1 MGNSPQNMS
10 KIFQITANK
19 CVSFFSERWQQYS
32 PRQRRRLKIIFGL
45 LLLGLLGR
53 SLPYFAPIRAEDIEQ
68 SDRAIIFTDR
78 HGQAL
83 GTILTRNQEH
93 TAVVTLDRISP
104 EFLNAIIA
112 AEDKRYYQ
120 HGALDSQ
127 AIARAILEAIQARE
141 IVSGASTITMQ
152 LARML
157 HPTLETR
164 FLQETGFLGETGF
177 LKLQDIWL
185 SWRLTAGMSK
195 DEILAAYINRLPMGG
210 NIYGVEAAAR
220 NYFGIPAAE
229 LNLAQATILA
239 SLPNDPTDLNPYYH
253 WEPLKKRQRYVLD
266 RMVADGYIS
275 AIAAERA
282 YQERLQLQSG
292 DRGIIAAP
300 HFMFWLADRV
310 PETVSHIRTTID
322 LSLQKFVEAQVQEIV
337 GALSASNVNHAAAI
351 VLDNQTGEILAYVG
365 SPDYFSDEYLGR
377 NDGVQALRQP
387 GSTLKPF
394 LYQLALEKKVIRPN
408 SILPDVPTYYPIPG
422 AKVYSPIDYNET
434 FQGPVR
440 VRVALG
446 NSLNIPAV
454 RILEK
459 IGVET
464 FLQRL
469 HELGFSH
476 LNQSP
481 EHYGLGLALG
491 SGEVSLWQLARA
503 YLTLANPTRRD
514 TALPCPY
521 PYSPSAV
528 ISSDTATYPYSYS
541 PSAVISSD
549 TAMPCPYIPM
559 AASPSDTAMPCPY
572 GIPVSVSPCLRV
584 SVSPSPPLSPSSLIT
599 DILSDRHARTAAFG
613 VDSVLNLPF
622 PAAVK
627 TGTSSDFR
635 DTWTVGYTTDYTVAT
650 WVGNF
655 SGDRMRKVSGVTGAA
670 PLWNRIML
678 HLHQNKEPEK
688 FAPPAQMVQRPI
700 CAITGLKPTE
710 DCPSVVLEYFAIADL
725 AHYEKDNTFELSS
738 EYNEW
743 LSRQEQPL
751 FGNHDLKIVFPQN
764 DDYLLIDPANP
775 NSKVQ
780 FKLASTP
787 TEPVEW
793 ELITET
799 GKQKLTTTEL
809 SQGIFWPL
817 EVGEWTLEVKSGEKI
832 DRVNFQVVLDEY
844 RETPRGFSLV
854 KDETDETL

>member
-1 MGNSPQNMS
+1 MVKIPQQLR
-10 KIFQITANK
+10 KIIETIPTSRFRFCWQ
-19 CVSFFSERWQQYS
+19 SWQQCS
-32 PRQRRRLKIIFGL
+32 PRQKRQLKILFGL
-45 LLLGLLGR
+45 FFLGLLVR
-53 SLPYFAPIRAEDIEQ
+53 SLPYLAPIRAEDIKQNEQ
-68 SDRAIIFTDR
+68 AIIFSDR
-78 HGQAL
+78 HGQPL

-93 TAVVTLDRISP
+93 TAVVPLDRISP
-104 EFLNAIIA
+104 EFIHAIIA
-112 AEDKRYYQ
+112 AEDQRYYQ
-120 HGALDSQ
+120 HGALDYP
-127 AIARAILEAIQARE
+127 AIARAILEAIQAKQ

-157 HPTLETR
+157 HPTPRTLPHK
-164 FLQETGFLGETGF
+164 LQE
-177 LKLQDIWL
+177 IWL

-195 DEILAAYINRLPMGG
+195 DELLTAYINRLPMGG

-220 NYFGIPAAE
+220 NYFGIPATD

-253 WEPLKKRQRYVLD
+253 WEPLKQRQRYVLD
-266 RMVADGYIS
+266 RMVADQYIS

-282 YQERLQLQSG
+282 YREQLQLQSANQ
-292 DRGIIAAP
+292 GIVAAP
-300 HFMFWLADRV
+300 HFLFWLANQV
-310 PETVSHIRTTID
+310 PEQVSQLRTTID
-322 LSLQKFVEAQVQEIV
+322 LPLQKFVEAQVQQVV
-337 GALSASNVNHAAAI
+337 GALSAYNVNHAAAI
-351 VLDNQTGEILAYVG
+351 VIHNQTGEILAYVG
-365 SPDYFSDEYLGR
+365 SPDYFSDQYLGR

-408 SILPDVPTYYPIPG
+408 SILADVPTYYPIPG
-422 AKVYSPIDYNET
+422 AKVYSPVDYNET
-434 FQGPVR
+434 FIGPVR

-454 RILEK
+454 RILEQV
-459 IGVET
+459 GVET
-464 FLQRL
+464 FLERL
-469 HELGFSH
+469 HQLGFTH

-491 SGEVSLWQLARA
+491 SGEVTLWQLAHA
-503 YLTLANPTRRD
+503 YLTLANPAPT
-514 TALPCPY
+514 
-521 PYSPSAV
+521 
-528 ISSDTATYPYSYS
+528 
-541 PSAVISSD
+541 
-549 TAMPCPYIPM
+549 
-559 AASPSDTAMPCPY
+559 
-572 GIPVSVSPCLRV
+572 
-584 SVSPSPPLSPSSLIT
+584 SPPPETVALIT
-599 DILSDRHARTAAFG
+599 DILSDRHGRAAAFG

-655 SGDRMRKVSGVTGAA
+655 SGDRMKKVSGVTGAA

-678 HLHQNKEPEK
+678 HLHQNQEPAK
-688 FAPPAQMVQRPI
+688 FAPPAQMVQKPI

-725 AHYEKDNTFELSS
+725 SKYEQQTTFKLSP

-751 FGNHDLKIVFPQN
+751 FANNHLKIVFPQN

-775 NSKVQ
+775 NSKIQ

-787 TEPVEW
+787 SQPVEW
-793 ELITET
+793 AIISET
-799 GKQKLTTTEL
+799 GKQKLTTTE
-809 SQGIFWPL
+809 SSNTIFWPL
-817 EVGEWTLEVKSGEKI
+817 EVGEWTLEVKSGEKT
-832 DRVNFQVVLDEY
+832 DRVSFQVVLDEY

-854 KDETDETL
+854 KDE